1 MKKNIFILTVLM
13 LWCSAQVFA
22 LSVKDY
28 TETFS
33 RPMDT
38 SDHAFA
44 PRGWSHIVESYQAY
58 SWSQQYFVSYS
69 QQASGGHNDGAFLRV
84 GSQTLGGSH
93 QVNDLLVTPSL
104 RNNATLSFYVRKSG
118 TASSSL
124 KLFYLAESG
133 STFSIGNEIPFDLP
147 ELTSEWQQVS
157 VNLVADDN
165 VYVGIRIDN
174 LDFDD
179 FYCSR
184 AYPELKYELQ
194 IESAMASIPTSI
206 DAAAD
211 GSFSIGM
218 SAVLKN
224 IGDYDMMVG
233 EAFAESEEGTEAYT
247 LDLIDH
253 ATGSVLFTQDIS
265 ADLAMDATTTE
276 TLTTTLNVG
285 DFASGTLSVDV
296 RENVSGKVFEGPT
309 FTITPYKAIPAITR
323 QGDDSELSTGS
334 IQYFGV
340 STEAVEKS
348 FTLKNNG
355 AAPMTVENISL
366 PDGYELGSNAVA
378 TNEIVVSAH
387 GTQDITVRM
396 EANVAGEHVGAMTIA
411 IAETGGNAVPPLRIV
426 LHGAVPAEGQ
436 WYVDFEDNKIPENM
450 ISEGGWSV
458 NAPSWRYGLSSGY
471 WAQNAGNTATK
482 FITPLLNVQTGGALS
497 FSAAMRNT
505 SAEVKVYYSAD
516 REQWTLLDTFSTTAT
531 EEANK
536 ISTEDWGYNCYAV
549 KRFTVTGMPA
559 GELYFA
565 FEGKQVYIDDII
577 GPQLIEKTHDFAFV
591 SKSVPSTGT
600 VNYDSE
606 MMVKVKNATANEEA
620 ADAYTLKLIVDG
632 ETVAA
637 AEPTTLAAGEEKEF
651 SFVYT
656 PHKSGSQ
663 TVTFQVETSDGE
675 VFATE
680 ATIDVAPEA
689 SVASATLGTANAE
702 SSQWPIDVTE
712 GTNVCESIYPAAV
725 VGQDGDVSITSL
737 AWKGHTN
744 YTSALSAN
752 ITVYMENTD
761 DATYTSPYAVQDT
774 DNMVKVYEGVV
785 SLCPTSSTA
794 DRINIKLNTPF
805 AYEAGKSIRILIN
818 SENDVLSGI
827 WAMQTR
833 SWWQVDNT
841 LTANTIYGTGSSMSL
856 AESTPVVYFTAEEP
870 ANSVSGKA
878 TFEADGQPA
887 AGVEVKATS
896 GNVVYETTTAA
907 DGTYNLPIYQNEK
920 DYQLTA
926 TLTGYMPITK
936 TINVKEG
943 SVVENLVMAPADRI
957 AIIATNFAEKASVN
971 HELTVEATIVNPTTE
986 TVSDYTATLYLDGE
1000 AVATA
1005 EPRLIGPGEETTLTF
1020 SCYPHEVGTLPA
1032 YVEVV
1037 TGDKATQSETVDV
1050 VIAEEVGTKLLQVLE
1065 NKARNNNA
1073 ISNWNMNKFNL
1084 YDWYYTP
1091 EQMGIA
1097 KGTKIHSLTLRGFSN
1112 TTVTMT
1118 NKLYMANMTEGS
1130 LPSGNPVGDMT
1141 LVGSGTTIITKMG
1154 STNATVD
1161 LVTIEFDEPFV
1172 YDGGYLHLTLAT
1184 EFSTASPSVNFEM
1197 DNSFTKARKAN
1208 GSQDMTT
1215 VENPSW
1221 TASQQTI
1228 VGYFQVDDFV
1238 TVSGTVA
1245 DKDTKA
1251 AIEGAE
1257 VKLLSGN
1264 VEYSCTTDAD
1274 GAYSINVIQKD
1285 LAYDALI
1292 TAPAYLMYKES
1303 SVALEVHDYQLSKNV
1318 TFTAGQMST
1327 VILPVALDAS
1337 EVAAA
1342 GKFYQSTAFNAE
1354 TQSISYESVTT
1365 TEANK
1370 PYLFIPAVAE
1380 PFDFSTFDIAAA
1392 EAGTTTVDEAS
1403 FVGTYGREHLVSDDV
1418 TTYFGFLAS
1427 TGDYVRVGETKGA
1440 WCGQY
1445 HAYIAVPTDVVP
1457 TAARLTI
1464 ILDGQEATGIVT
1476 IDNGQLTIDNSEDV
1490 YDLHGRL
1497 VEHSTKGIYIQ
1508 DGRKVVK
1515 K

>member
-1 MKKNIFILTVLM
+1 MKKISFILSVLM
-13 LWCSAQVFA
+13 LWCSAQAFA
-22 LSVKDY
+22 ASVKDY

-33 RPMDT
+33 RTLDT

-44 PRGWSHIVESYQAY
+44 PRGWSHIVGSYQAY

-69 QQASGGHNDGAFLRV
+69 QQTTGGHDDGAFLRV

-104 RNNATLSFYVRKSG
+104 RNNATLSFYVRKTS

-133 STFSIGNEIPFDLP
+133 GSFSIGNEISFTLP
-147 ELTSEWQQVS
+147 ELTSEWQQVE
-157 VNLVADDN
+157 VTLDADEN

-224 IGDYDMMVG
+224 IGDYDMVVG
-233 EAFAESEEGTEAYT
+233 ETFDESEEGTEAYS

-253 ATGSVLFTQDIS
+253 ATGNVLLTQPIS
-265 ADLAMDATTTE
+265 ADLALDATTTE
-276 TLTTTLNVG
+276 ALTTTLNVSNY
-285 DFASGTLSVDV
+285 ASGTLSVDV

-323 QGDDSELSTGS
+323 QGDDSELETGS

-340 STEAVEKS
+340 STEAVEKT

-355 AAPMTVENISL
+355 AAPMTVESISL
-366 PDGYELGSNAVA
+366 PDGYELGSNAVLPLQIA
-378 TNEIVVSAH
+378 AH

-396 EANVAGEHVGAMTIA
+396 KTGVAGERVGEMTIA
-411 IAETGGNAVPPLRIV
+411 IADAEPIV
-426 LHGAVPAEGQ
+426 LALHGAVPAKGQ
-436 WYVDFEDNKIPENM
+436 WYVDFEEKKIPENM
-450 ISEGGWSV
+450 IAESNWSID
-458 NAPSWRYGLSSGY
+458 APSWRYGLASSY
-471 WAQNAGNTATK
+471 WVQHNSNTATK
-482 FITPLLNVQTGGALS
+482 LITPQLNVKAGDALS

-531 EEANK
+531 EETNK
-536 ISTEDWGYNCYAV
+536 ISTENWGYSCYAV
-549 KRFTVTGMPA
+549 KRFTVTGMPV

-591 SKSVPSTGT
+591 SKSVPAMGT

-606 MMVKVKNATANEEA
+606 MTVKVKNATANEEA

-632 ETVAA
+632 ETITT

-663 TVTFQVETSDGE
+663 TVTFQIETSDGE
-675 VFATE
+675 VYATE

-702 SSQWPIDVTE
+702 SSDWPIDVTE
-712 GTNVCESIYPAAV
+712 STNVCESIYPAAV
-725 VGQDGDVSITSL
+725 VGQDGNVSITSL

-761 DATYTSPYAVQDT
+761 DATYTSPYAVQNT

-785 SLCPTSSTA
+785 SLSPTSSTA

-818 SENDVLSGI
+818 SENDVLSEI
-827 WAMQTR
+827 LAMQDR

-856 AESTPVVYFTAEEP
+856 AASTPVVYFTAEEP

-971 HELTVEATIVNPTTE
+971 HELIVEATIINPTTE

-1000 AVATA
+1000 AVAAA
-1005 EPRLIGPGEETTLTF
+1005 EAVALAAGEETTLTF
-1020 SCYPHEVGTLPA
+1020 SCYPHVAGTKPA

-1037 TGDKATQSETVDV
+1037 TGDKAAQSETVDV

-1065 NKARNNNA
+1065 NKVRNANA
-1073 ISNWNMNKFNL
+1073 ISNYNWNEFNL

-1141 LVGSGTTIITKMG
+1141 LVGSGTTNITKMG

-1221 TASQQTI
+1221 TTSQQTI

-1264 VEYSCTTDAD
+1264 VEYSGTTDAD

-1285 LAYDALI
+1285 LAYDALV

-1303 SVALEVHDYQLSKNV
+1303 GVALEGRDYQLSKNV

-1327 VILPVALDAS
+1327 VILPVALDAT

-1342 GKFYQSTAFNAE
+1342 GKFYQPTAFNAE

-1427 TGDYVRVGETKGA
+1427 TGEYVRVGETKGA

-1476 IDNGQLTIDNSEDV
+1476 IDNGQLTIDNCGDV
-1490 YDLHGRL
+1490 YDLQGRR
-1497 VEHSTKGIYIQ
+1497 VQHSTKGIYIQ
-1508 DGRKVVK
+1508 NGRKVVK